1 MMYFLA
7 TMLFLAFWALCD
19 VIADDIKDNK
29 INRKRKFQ
37 IPAEFWDDYNRT
49 IYRIDTMH
57 INEVSKVQYMV
68 DDLIYKYAECL
79 DYVTFTERVSTLIK
93 KIEAKKKSFLLIDS
107 LN

>member
-37 IPAEFWDDYNRT
+37 IPSEFWDDYNRT
-49 IYRIDTMH
+49 IYRIETMH

-79 DYVTFTERVSTLIK
+79 DYVTFTEKVSTLIK

>member
-1 MMYFLA
+1 MIYFLA
-7 TMLFLAFWALCD
+7 TMLCLAFWAFCD
-19 VIADDIKDNK
+19 VIADEIKSNEIEK
-29 INRKRKFQ
+29 KKKFA

-49 IYRIDTMH
+49 IYRIETMG

-79 DYVTFTERVSTLIK
+79 DYVTFTERVSILIK
-93 KIEAKKKSFLLIDS
+93 KIETKKKSFLLIDS

>member
-1 MMYFLA
+1 MYFLA

-49 IYRIDTMH
+49 IYRIETMH

-79 DYVTFTERVSTLIK
+79 DYVTFTEKVSTLIK

>member
-37 IPAEFWDDYNRT
+37 IPAEFWNDYNRT
-49 IYRIDTMH
+49 IYRIETMH

>member
-1 MMYFLA
+1 MIYFLA
-7 TMLFLAFWALCD
+7 TMLFLAFWAFCD

-49 IYRIDTMH
+49 LYRIETMH

>member
-49 IYRIDTMH
+49 IYRIETMH

-79 DYVTFTERVSTLIK
+79 DYVTFTEKVSTLIK

>member
-19 VIADDIKDNK
+19 VIADEAKDNK

>member
-1 MMYFLA
+1 MIYFIA
-7 TMLFLAFWALCD
+7 TMLFLSFWAFCD
-19 VIADDIKDNK
+19 VISDVIKDNR
-29 INRKRKFQ
+29 IQRKRKFN

-49 IYRIDTMH
+49 INKIEVMG
-57 INEVSKVQYMV
+57 INEVSKTQYLV

-79 DYVTFTERVSTLIK
+79 DYVTFTEKVSLLIK

>member
-1 MMYFLA
+1 MYFLA

-37 IPAEFWDDYNRT
+37 IPSEFWDDYNRT